1 MKSVLYTA
9 PVIEPVTL
17 NEVKYHLGLPSV
29 PNYAAGVGDQTCTL
43 AAVGTYT
50 LTVVGAGSVAISA
63 GTAVGSGWATAT
75 AGAPKTI
82 IVSTAGTV
90 ALDATGSVTN
100 ITLSPTS
107 EIDPLL
113 SSLITTAREYVEDIT
128 GRALLTQTWDCYADA
143 WPETDRIILP
153 SGNLQSVTS
162 VTYTDTAGNTTTMAA
177 ATDYLVETNGEHNG
191 AIVLPYGVS
200 WPSVTLYPSNP
211 IAIRIVCGWETAA
224 LVPYKIKAALLLII
238 ADLFV
243 NRESQTLGSGGYADN
258 KAVDRLLASSRLW
271 K

>member
-1 MKSVLYTA
+1 MRSVLYTA
-9 PVIEPVTL
+9 PTVEPVTL
-17 NEVKYHLGLPSV
+17 AEAKEHLGLSSA
-29 PNYAAGVGDQTCTL
+29 PNYAAGVADQTCTL
-43 AAVGTYT
+43 AATGTYT
-50 LTVVGAGSVAISA
+50 LTITGSGSVAIAA

-82 IVSTAGTV
+82 TIATAGTV
-90 ALDATGSVTN
+90 TLDATGTVTS
-100 ITLSPTS
+100 ITLSPVSQVDTMLAA
-107 EIDPLL
+107 I
-113 SSLITTAREYVEDIT
+113 ITAAREHVEDIT
-128 GRALLTQTWDCYADA
+128 GRALLSQTWDCYLDA
-143 WPETDRIILP
+143 WPDTDRIVLP
-153 SGNLQSVTS
+153 FGNLQSVTS
-162 VTYTDTAGNTTTMAA
+162 VTYTDTAGDATTMAVT
-177 ATDYLVETNGEHNG
+177 TDYLVETNGEHNG